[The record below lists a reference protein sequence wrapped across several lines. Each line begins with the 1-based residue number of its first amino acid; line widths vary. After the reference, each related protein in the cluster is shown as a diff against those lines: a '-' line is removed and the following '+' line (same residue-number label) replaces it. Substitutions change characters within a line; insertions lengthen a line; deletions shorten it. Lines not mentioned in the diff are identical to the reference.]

1 MDALRLDLRH
11 ALRLLRRS
19 PGFSAA
25 AALTLALG
33 IGANTAT
40 FAVAHAAL
48 VRPLPFAEPERLVA
62 VVGRWPQ
69 GDGTPLSP
77 PDFLDYRRDARAFAG
92 WGAHTIGV
100 QPLALTGGGPPE
112 QVSAALVSAGF
123 FETLG
128 VAPALGRTIAPADE
142 QVMVPDVVVL
152 GHGVWQRRF
161 GGDPAVV
168 GRTIVLEA
176 HPRTVVGVMPRG
188 FAYPVE
194 AEVWL
199 PLPLREA
206 EFQVRRFHFLR
217 ATARLAPAAT
227 AAGAQAELETIA
239 GRLARDFPDSNQG
252 WSARVVPLREHLVG
266 DGRRPLLVLLGA
278 AACVLLVACANV
290 GNLLLAR
297 GAARRRELA
306 VRAALGGSRARLAR
320 QLLIESALL
329 AAVGGGLGTLLAAWL
344 GDALAA
350 LAPDALPGAR
360 DLRAG
365 GAVLAFSAAATLI
378 TIALFGL
385 LPAWRV
391 AAADGAEAL
400 KDGGRAKGP
409 ARPRGRRLLV
419 ASEVALCLVLLAGA
433 GLLVKSLARLVRV
446 DPGFRADGVVTTAVR
461 LPPARYE
468 GAAMVRFFDAVLDRV
483 ARSPGV
489 TAAGAISQLP
499 LGGGGGDTYFTIEG
513 RPLGP
518 GQKLNAQIRVATPGY
533 FPAMDI
539 PIRAGRDLDARDR
552 ENAPAVAIVN
562 ESFARE
568 FFPGEAAVGRRLV
581 IDMGD
586 PVAAEI
592 VGVAG
597 DVRQFQLGFAPVA
610 EMCLPLAQSPRMAMT
625 LAVRGSSPATLP
637 ETVRAAVAGVDPQ
650 QALGPFRAMGD
661 LVDGS
666 VAPSR
671 LQAALLGSFAGLALL
686 LAGVGLYGVVAFSVA
701 QRAPEFGVRMALGA
715 SRGTILR
722 LVLGEALVLALAGIA
737 AGVAGALALGRTLAA
752 LLFEI
757 SPRDPVIL
765 AVVGATLALVAL
777 LAGYVPARRAAGVD
791 PLAALRSE

>member
-1 MDALRLDLRH
+1 
-11 ALRLLRRS
+11 
-19 PGFSAA
+19 
-25 AALTLALG
+25 
-33 IGANTAT
+33 
-40 FAVAHAAL
+40 
-48 VRPLPFAEPERLVA
+48 
-62 VVGRWPQ
+62 
-69 GDGTPLSP
+69 
-77 PDFLDYRRDARAFAG
+77 
-92 WGAHTIGV
+92 
-100 QPLALTGGGPPE
+100 
-112 QVSAALVSAGF
+112 
-123 FETLG
+123 
-128 VAPALGRTIAPADE
+128 
-142 QVMVPDVVVL
+142 
-152 GHGVWQRRF
+152 
-161 GGDPAVV
+161 
-168 GRTIVLEA
+168 
-176 HPRTVVGVMPRG
+176 
-188 FAYPVE
+188 
-194 AEVWL
+194 
-199 PLPLREA
+199 
-206 EFQVRRFHFLR
+206 
-217 ATARLAPAAT
+217 
-227 AAGAQAELETIA
+227 
-239 GRLARDFPDSNQG
+239 
-252 WSARVVPLREHLVG
+252 
-266 DGRRPLLVLLGA
+266 
-278 AACVLLVACANV
+278 
-290 GNLLLAR
+290 
-297 GAARRRELA
+297 
-306 VRAALGGSRARLAR
+306 
-320 QLLIESALL
+320 
-329 AAVGGGLGTLLAAWL
+329 
-344 GDALAA
+344 
-350 LAPDALPGAR
+350 
-360 DLRAG
+360 
-365 GAVLAFSAAATLI
+365 
-378 TIALFGL
+378 
-385 LPAWRV
+385 
-391 AAADGAEAL
+391 
-400 KDGGRAKGP
+400 
-409 ARPRGRRLLV
+409 
-419 ASEVALCLVLLAGA
+419 
-433 GLLVKSLARLVRV
+433 
-446 DPGFRADGVVTTAVR
+446 
-461 LPPARYE
+461 
-468 GAAMVRFFDAVLDRV
+468 VLDRV
-483 ARSPGV
+483 AGSPGV

-533 FPAMDI
+533 FPAMGI

-562 ESFARE
+562 ESFARG

-581 IDMGD
+581 IDMGNS
-586 PVAAEI
+586 VAAEI

-610 EMCLPLAQSPRMAMT
+610 EMYLPLAQSPRMAMT